1 MVAESV
7 SALIARHDIDA
18 VLISTPHAEHAGQAV
33 EAAEHGKHILLDK
46 PMATSVADCDRILAA
61 TRKAGVKIMIMFGQ
75 RFRVCNIEAR
85 RLIREGAIGDVK
97 MVLEL
102 ILASGGL
109 KSLPPWQSR
118 PENIGPFIGHA
129 VHNIDRIRWLTGKE
143 ITSVSAQIQRDPAT
157 SNELSTMALLSL
169 TGGAMAT
176 VWESWGVPAPIFP
189 RIKTGASSPTAQA

>member
-1 MVAESV
+1 MDKLRIGIIGSGFMGRTNAETVTRYLKRAELVAIAGGSRAAALAQDYGVVAEPSV

-18 VLISTPHAEHAGQAV
+18 VLISTPHAEHTRQAV

-109 KSLPPWQSR
+109 KSLYDVLIWRAFRQVKPPEER
-118 PENIGPFIGHA
+118 
-129 VHNIDRIRWLTGKE
+129 RR
-143 ITSVSAQIQRDPAT
+143 
-157 SNELSTMALLSL
+157 
-169 TGGAMAT
+169 
-176 VWESWGVPAPIFP
+176 
-189 RIKTGASSPTAQA
+189 